1 MLTSNTIQRGKYLAG
16 IIIKENVELQSSVGR
31 SDAGT
36 LSYFIEEY
44 LLGLGTLTLNKIDSL
59 VTKNNA
65 VQLSISYSNTKI
77 SQNSLTI
84 KIIADSST
92 EFILNFMVKFESDS
106 STTVAISNDGI
117 VDNFNLNSKHKKEDL
132 ELLANSIANYILN
145 RLKKPK
151 LK

>member
-132 ELLANSIANYILN
+132 ELLANSIANYILY